1 MIINP
6 KRRLSA
12 RHRCALLA
20 LTSLS
25 FALVP
30 EIGLAQAGPV
40 STPPGTVSAPVA
52 PSAPSAESG
61 PQSPVDWPNAPIAI
75 SREALRQEGI
85 HTAVTRQGA
94 LPPHVDVPAYIDQ
107 DDRRS
112 ARIHPVGQGRVQSVL
127 VTPGEIVKKGQVLF
141 TYDDFSL
148 SDAHQRLLSA
158 EAAVQQARALRDDAR
173 LSYDRARALQGGAIS
188 QGEAQRRRSRLQDAE
203 GTVKRSEAIAQNER
217 ERLAR
222 FSSSSEKTEG
232 LHSSVISPIDG
243 IVNKIVVGVGEE
255 VSGRAAPAV
264 EIDDLSRVWVVSQ
277 VGEQQATHLSRGG
290 RQLTWPAPDA
300 RPIESRIDLIEG
312 SVDPMTRHVL
322 VRSLV
327 DNSKRQ
333 LRPDMLVKTR
343 LFSTETVHGIVIPAS
358 AIQKIGSQPCVFV
371 RLDDTHYQARKVT
384 TGPDLDGRIVVTQGL
399 KPGETV
405 VTDGSF
411 VLKSQALLAP
421 EPNHGEGGQ

>member
-1 MIINP
+1 MIPPYLIRVRLAPAAMLICCVAMWPGASSAQTAVNWP
-6 KRRLSA
+6 K
-12 RHRCALLA
+12 
-20 LTSLS
+20 
-25 FALVP
+25 
-30 EIGLAQAGPV
+30 
-40 STPPGTVSAPVA
+40 
-52 PSAPSAESG
+52 
-61 PQSPVDWPNAPIAI
+61 APIVIA
-75 SREALRQEGI
+75 REALSHEGI
-85 HTAVTRQGA
+85 RSAVTRAGA

-127 VTPGEIVKKGQVLF
+127 VTPGEIVSKGQVLF

-158 EAAVQQARALRDDAR
+158 EAALQQAKALRDDAA
-173 LSYDRARALQGGAIS
+173 LSYDRARSLQGGAVS

-203 GTVKRSEAIAQNER
+203 GTVKRSQAIVQNER

-243 IVNKIVVGVGEE
+243 IVNRITVGVGEE

-264 EIDDLSRVWVVSQ
+264 EIDDLSHVWVVSQ
-277 VGEQQATHLSRGG
+277 VGEQQATRLSRGG
-290 RQLTWPAPDA
+290 RQLTWAAPDA
-300 RPIESRIDLIEG
+300 QPIASHIDLIEG

-333 LRPDMLVKTR
+333 LRPEMLVKTR
-343 LFSTETVHGIVIPAS
+343 LFSSEPVHGVILPSA
-358 AIQKIGSQPCVFV
+358 AIQTLGSQPCVFV
-371 RLDDTHYQARKVT
+371 RLDETHYEARRVT
-384 TGPDLDGRIVVTQGL
+384 TGPELNGMMIVTSGL

-421 EPNHGEGGQ
+421 DSGHDKSGR

>member
-1 MIINP
+1 MTYFSVLRP
-6 KRRLSA
+6 RPVHA
-12 RHRCALLA
+12 VTLLA
-20 LTSLS
+20 CAVLS
-25 FALVP
+25 TGVFLPAP
-30 EIGLAQAGPV
+30 AYAQMAG
-40 STPPGTVSAPVA
+40 S
-52 PSAPSAESG
+52 
-61 PQSPVDWPNAPIAI
+61 WPKAPIVI
-75 SREALRQEGI
+75 SHDALSHENI
-85 HTAVTRQGA
+85 HTAVTKVGA

-112 ARIHPVGQGRVQSVL
+112 ARIHPVGQGRVQTVL
-127 VTPGEIVKKGQVLF
+127 VTPGEVVSKGQVLF

-158 EAAVQQARALRDDAR
+158 EAALQQARALRDDAR
-173 LSYDRARALQGGAIS
+173 LSYDRARSLQGGAVS

-203 GTVKRSEAIAQNER
+203 GTVKRSQAIVQNER

-243 IVNKIVVGVGEE
+243 IVNRVTVGVGEE

-264 EIDDLSRVWVVSQ
+264 EIDDLSHVWVVSQ
-277 VGEQQATHLSRGG
+277 VGEHQATHLSRGG

-300 RPIESRIDLIEG
+300 QPIASRIDLIEG

-327 DNSKRQ
+327 ENAKRQ

-343 LFSTETVHGIVIPAS
+343 LFSSELVHGTSLPAT
-358 AIQKIGSQPCVFV
+358 AIQTIGSQPCVFV
-371 RLDDTHYQARKVT
+371 RIDDTHYEVRKVS
-384 TGPDLDGRIVVTQGL
+384 TGPELDGTIIVTKGL